1 VQKQQQTSPSHEC
14 KLLLLLLLLVHEAHG
29 SILFAKGMKKLL
41 KQGFQ
46 VFPS

>member
-14 KLLLLLLLLVHEAHG
+14 KLLLLLLLVHEAHG